1 VADAVRAYFW
11 IIGMWIRSTMAY
23 RASFLMLTVG
33 QFLVTGFDFVAIFI
47 MFAHT
52 DVLGGFTLPEVAFLY
67 GTSGFALGVADLLIG
82 SIERLGR
89 RVRMGSLD
97 VMLVRPVPAFV
108 QAAADEFAL
117 RRLGRILQA
126 TAVLAWAVVAV
137 DVDWTWD
144 RLLLLPVMLVCGSVI
159 FCAIFVLGA
168 AFQFVASDA
177 AEVTNAFTY
186 GGTFLTQYPPTI
198 FAKDLVRAAT
208 FTIPLA
214 FVNWMPALHI
224 LGHAD
229 PLGLPKAFQF
239 ASPVA
244 ALAISAVAAVA
255 WRAGIRNYRST
266 GS

>member
-126 TAVLAWAVVAV
+126 TVVLAWAVVAV

>member
-33 QFLVTGFDFVAIFI
+33 QFFVTGFDFVAIFI

-137 DVDWTWD
+137 DVNWTWD
-144 RLLLLPVMLVCGSVI
+144 RLLLLPIMLVCGSVI

>member
-144 RLLLLPVMLVCGSVI
+144 RLLLLPVMLACGSVI